1 MAQRMCLQNPRY
13 IISKVIAGKVNLVP
27 VVASPEICFLFTL
40 LVFFFFFFKTKR
52 KRNHDNLEMVGS
64 LEEAASAGH
73 SVSVSDLRP

>member
-13 IISKVIAGKVNLVP
+13 IISKIIAGKVNLVT
-27 VVASPEICFLFTL
+27 VVAKYRDLFFVYIACL
-40 LVFFFFFFKTKR
+40 FFFLKTKR